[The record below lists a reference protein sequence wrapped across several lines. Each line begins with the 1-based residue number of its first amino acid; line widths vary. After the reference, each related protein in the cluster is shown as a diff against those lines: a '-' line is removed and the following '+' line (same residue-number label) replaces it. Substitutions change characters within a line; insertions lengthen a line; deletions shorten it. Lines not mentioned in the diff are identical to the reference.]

1 MADILKLIL
10 LISILAGCKTSER
23 CDAYGYIQ
31 LNNYDYI
38 QVIGYTDTV
47 PTLGN
52 SWIHLPKGK
61 YKVRAWK
68 DKEEF
73 LLNINL

>member
-23 CDAYGYIQ
+23 CEAYGYIEM
-31 LNNYDYI
+31 NNYDYI

-47 PTLGN
+47 PTFGN
-52 SWIHLPKGK
+52 TWLHLPKGN

-68 DKEEF
+68 QQEEY
-73 LLNINL
+73 LLNVKL